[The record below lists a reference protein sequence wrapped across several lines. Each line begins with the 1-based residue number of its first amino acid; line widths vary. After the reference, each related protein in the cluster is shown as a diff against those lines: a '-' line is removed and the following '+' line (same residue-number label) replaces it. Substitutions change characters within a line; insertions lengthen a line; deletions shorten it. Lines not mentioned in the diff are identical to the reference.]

1 MDNTKTKGRRKKYK
15 TQRQVPKVQGIQT
28 YGSLINLPEE
38 EDQAASGDD
47 DDEDD
52 DMMAAMVSERGNP
65 GIAMSFLN

>member
-1 MDNTKTKGRRKKYK
+1 M
-15 TQRQVPKVQGIQT
+15 PKVQGIQT

-38 EDQAASGDD
+38 EDQIQAASGDD
-47 DDEDD
+47 DDEGD